1 MRASVSENKQ
11 FIVHSLRKAANLKL
25 LVEGKRWRPRWSS
38 ENCSDTTLGE
48 ANKFFLRRGG
58 KRRIEGVRTI
68 FDIGSNDGQVE
79 YCNPGNFS
87 KLINLVN

>member
-11 FIVHSLRKAANLKL
+11 FIVHLLRKAANLKL

-38 ENCSDTTLGE
+38 KNCSDTTLGE

-58 KRRIEGVRTI
+58 KRQIEGVRTI

-79 YCNPGNFS
+79 
-87 KLINLVN
+87 

>member
-58 KRRIEGVRTI
+58 KRRIDERKWLNVKAYRDLMIIRYIIKRNTRKREI
-68 FDIGSNDGQVE
+68 Q
-79 YCNPGNFS
+79 
-87 KLINLVN
+87 